1 MSGWPIAFA
10 VLAPLLGIAAFVVV
24 HSAHALR
31 WLLPLASVP
40 ALLAALLPSDSLV
53 LPELLLGSRL
63 EVDELGRAVLLLVGL
78 AWSAAGWWAAD
89 RLHARFRV
97 FAMFWLA
104 ALAGMVI
111 AAVAADLATF
121 YTGYVVMTLAGY
133 GLVVHERSPQ
143 AWRAGRV
150 YLVLAMSGEGLLLSG
165 LLFIGAR
172 VGNAELAS
180 LPAALNGDD
189 AVRAGALLLGGFAV
203 KMGVAPL
210 HVWLPVAHPVAP
222 VPASAILSGVLVKA
236 GLLGA
241 LRTVPAQ
248 PFDLTGLP
256 ATLAIG
262 VGLFTALYG
271 VAMGLPQQRLKTALA
286 YSTVSQMGL
295 LFAAVAAAL
304 GAQGERGG
312 ALITLLVLHH
322 GLNKSALFLA
332 AGSEP
337 AASRLRLVLLALP
350 ALAIAGLPFTTGELA
365 KSALKE
371 ALAGSA
377 LGAWSGPLLA
387 ASSFATALLMLR
399 VFRLARGTADGKGG
413 AVPPVH
419 PAWCLL
425 VIAASVA
432 PWLQAALDG
441 IARVPDVSHACD
453 ATWPAVLALG
463 VAWTWHRLGGA
474 AWMPAIPEGDL
485 LAPATAT
492 VAALRR
498 GMRLLLRSSAG
509 AAALA
514 AAAGVRLKASR
525 FRFASVV
532 RRMESSLVTLP
543 VAGVLMLSLTGLLWW
558 AMV

>member
-10 VLAPLLGIAAFVVV
+10 VLAPLLGIAAFGVVR
-24 HSAHALR
+24 SAHALR

-40 ALLAALLPSDSLV
+40 ALLAALLPSDGLV
-53 LPELLLGSRL
+53 LPGVLLGSRL
-63 EVDELGRAVLLLVGL
+63 EVDGLGRAVLLLVGL

-89 RLHARFRV
+89 RLRARFRV
-97 FAMFWLA
+97 FAIFWLA

-133 GLVVHERSPQ
+133 GLVVHERSPE

-150 YLVLAMSGEGLLLSG
+150 YLVLALLGEALLLSG

-180 LPAALNGDD
+180 LPAALSGGD
-189 AVRAGALLLGGFAV
+189 AVLAGALLLGGFAV

-262 VGLFTALYG
+262 LGLFTSLYG
-271 VAMGLPQQRLKTALA
+271 VAMGLPQQRLKTVLA

-295 LFAAVAAAL
+295 LFAAVAATL
-304 GAQGERGG
+304 GVQGERGA

-332 AGSEP
+332 AGSKP

-371 ALAGSA
+371 ALVGSA
-377 LGAWSGPLLA
+377 FGAWAVPLLA
-387 ASSFATALLMLR
+387 TSSFATALLMLR
-399 VFRLARGTADGKGG
+399 VFSLARSPQDGKD

-425 VIAASVA
+425 VIAASVM
-432 PWLQAALDG
+432 PWLQAGLDG
-441 IARVPDVSHACD
+441 IARVPDASHAWD
-453 ATWPAVLALG
+453 ATWPAVLALAA
-463 VAWTWHRLGGA
+463 AWVWRRFGAA

-498 GMRLLLRSSAG
+498 AWQRVVQWGTAADAMAA
-509 AAALA
+509 AAAL
-514 AAAGVRLKASR
+514 RLKASR
-525 FRFASVV
+525 ARFASIVQQ
-532 RRMESSLVTLP
+532 MESSLVTLP
-543 VAGVLMLSLTGLLWW
+543 VAGVLLLSLTGLLWW
-558 AMV
+558 AML